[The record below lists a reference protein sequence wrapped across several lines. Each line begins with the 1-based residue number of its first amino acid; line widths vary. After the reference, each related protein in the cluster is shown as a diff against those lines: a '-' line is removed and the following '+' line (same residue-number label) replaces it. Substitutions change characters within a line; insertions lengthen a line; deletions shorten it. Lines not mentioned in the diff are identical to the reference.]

1 MDDIRLTRSL
11 LEQGYN
17 YGDLRRLQ
25 RGGEL
30 VRVRRGA
37 YAREDQID
45 QMVEKRHR
53 RLMLATAPQL
63 RDGAHLQSWICR
75 RNSRFTRLA

>member
-11 LEQGYN
+11 LEHGYN

-37 YAREDQID
+37 YARDNEVDQL
-45 QMVEKRHR
+45 VEKRHR
-53 RLMLATAPQL
+53 RLMLRRHLSSETARSSAMDLPP
-63 RDGAHLQSWICR
+63 
-75 RNSRFTRLA
+75 